1 MIYKCGKLCNLHANE
16 WCLLGSGISRHS
28 NLYPRLASLAS
39 PIRWYLL
46 AILALNL
53 VSTPIALL
61 GPLPLKIAVDS
72 IFGQQAI
79 PTWLSAILPASAT
92 ASISGKLAVVTGLL
106 LAISAVASVQS
117 LATWLLQTYV
127 GEVVVHEFRAR
138 LLWHVQ
144 RLSLAYHDRRG
155 ASDIAYRIQYDAP
168 SVQYILIQGVLPL
181 ISAGF
186 AFIAMLYVTTRIS
199 PRLAAIALVL
209 SPVLFLLSRKS
220 SSSVRVGAHHVRE
233 LDSSAML
240 VLSEALYSVRAVK
253 AFGQEAWEEQ
263 RFRRKSRQRMSE
275 QLRLASVQASFHVL
289 MGLTIA
295 LGTAMAL
302 WIGVTQVLQGVIT
315 VGELV
320 LVMAYMAQLYSPLQ
334 TISSKIPELQGWLAS
349 AQRAFSLLDE
359 QPETIT
365 SSGTIAPATTRGV
378 ISAQNVAFRYQ
389 TGPEVLTDL
398 NFEIPAGSRV
408 GIIGPSGSGKSTLIN
423 LLTRFY
429 DPTSGSI
436 SLDGIDLREY
446 KIPALREQ
454 FSIVLQDP
462 HLFST
467 TVAGNIAYAR
477 PDAPRSEVIA
487 AAEAA
492 MADDFIQRLP
502 EGYDTRIGEGGVRL
516 SGGERQRIAI
526 ARAIL
531 KNSPVLIL
539 DEPTSAI
546 DIAAEQLILKATENL
561 TRGRTTFMIAH
572 RLTTVRDCDLL
583 LVLKYGK
590 LVLLTRDYE
599 EAIRALQTVEAR
611 PQV

>member
-1 MIYKCGKLCNLHANE
+1 
-16 WCLLGSGISRHS
+16 
-28 NLYPRLASLAS
+28 LYPRLASLAS
-39 PIRWYLL
+39 PVRWYLL

-79 PTWLSAILPASAT
+79 PTWLSAILPDSAT

-106 LAISAVASVQS
+106 LSISAIASVQS

-220 SSSVRVGAHHVRE
+220 SSSVRMGAHHVRE

-365 SSGTIAPATTRGV
+365 SSGTIAPTTTHGL
-378 ISAQNVAFRYQ
+378 ISAHNVSFRYQ
-389 TGPEVLTDL
+389 TGPEVLTDI

-423 LLTRFY
+423 LLRRFY
-429 DPTSGSI
+429 DPTSGSM
-436 SLDGIDLREY
+436 SLDGIDLRDY

-477 PDAPRSEVIA
+477 PDAPRAEVIA

-492 MADDFIQRLP
+492 MADEFIQRLP
-502 EGYDTRIGEGGVRL
+502 DGYDTRIGEGGVRL

-561 TRGRTTFMIAH
+561 TRGRTSFMIAH

-583 LVLKYGK
+583 LVLKFGK

-599 EAIRALQTVEAR
+599 EAIRALQGVEVR

>member
-1 MIYKCGKLCNLHANE
+1 M
-16 WCLLGSGISRHS
+16 
-28 NLYPRLASLAS
+28 YPRLATLAS
-39 PIRWYLL
+39 PVRWYLL

-106 LAISAVASVQS
+106 LSISAIASVQS

-181 ISAGF
+181 ISAAF
-186 AFIAMLYVTTRIS
+186 AFIAMLYVTARIS

-359 QPETIT
+359 QPETVT
-365 SSGTIAPATTRGV
+365 SSGTIAPTTTRGL
-378 ISAQNVAFRYQ
+378 ISARNVSFRYQ
-389 TGPEVLTDL
+389 TGPEVLTDI

-429 DPTSGSI
+429 DPTSGSM
-436 SLDGIDLREY
+436 SLDGIDLRDY

-477 PDAPRSEVIA
+477 PDAPRCEVIA

-492 MADDFIQRLP
+492 IADEFIRRLP
-502 EGYDTRIGEGGVRL
+502 DGYDTRIGEGGVRL

-546 DIAAEQLILKATENL
+546 DIAAEQLILRATENL
-561 TRGRTTFMIAH
+561 TRGRTSFMIAH

-583 LVLKYGK
+583 IVLKYGK
-590 LVLLTRDYE
+590 LVLLTRDYG

>member
-1 MIYKCGKLCNLHANE
+1 MQETSPTLHSLKR
-16 WCLLGSGISRHS
+16 WHLGSYKTTQTK
-28 NLYPRLASLAS
+28 LYSQLASLAA
-39 PIRWYLL
+39 PVRWHLA

-72 IFGQQAI
+72 IFGQQAV
-79 PTWLSAILPASAT
+79 PTWLSSILPITVTS
-92 ASISGKLAVVTGLL
+92 SISGKLAVVTGLL
-106 LAISAVASVQS
+106 LAVSIIASIQS
-117 LATWLLQTYV
+117 LAAWLLQTYV

-144 RLSLAYHDRRG
+144 QLSLAYHDRRG

-181 ISAGF
+181 ISAAF
-186 AFIAMLYVTTRIS
+186 AFFAMLYVTSRIS
-199 PRLAAIALVL
+199 PKLAAIALLL

-220 SSSVRVGAHHVRE
+220 SSTVRVGAHQVRE

-302 WIGVTQVLQGVIT
+302 WIGVTQVVQGVIT

-320 LVMAYMAQLYSPLQ
+320 LVMAYISQLYSPLQ
-334 TISSKIPELQGWLAS
+334 IISSKIPELQGWLAS

-359 QPETIT
+359 TPETVT
-365 SSGTIAPATTRGV
+365 SSGSVTPASIRGA
-378 ISAQNVAFRYQ
+378 ISASNVSFRYA
-389 TGPEVLTDL
+389 TGPEVLSDVS
-398 NFEIPAGSRV
+398 FGIPAGSRV

-436 SLDGIDLREY
+436 SMDGVDLRDY
-446 KIPALREQ
+446 KLTALREQ

-467 TVAGNIAYAR
+467 TVAGNIAYGR
-477 PDAPRSEVIA
+477 PDAPRSEIIA

-492 MADDFIQRLP
+492 MADEFIHRLP
-502 EGYDTRIGEGGVRL
+502 DGYDTRIGEGAARL

-546 DIAAEQLILKATENL
+546 DVAAEQLILKATENL
-561 TRGRTTFMIAH
+561 TRGRTSFMIAH

-583 LVLKYGK
+583 LVLKHGR
-590 LVLLTRDYE
+590 LVLLTPDYE
-599 EAIRALQTVEAR
+599 EAIRALQSADVS
-611 PQV
+611 V